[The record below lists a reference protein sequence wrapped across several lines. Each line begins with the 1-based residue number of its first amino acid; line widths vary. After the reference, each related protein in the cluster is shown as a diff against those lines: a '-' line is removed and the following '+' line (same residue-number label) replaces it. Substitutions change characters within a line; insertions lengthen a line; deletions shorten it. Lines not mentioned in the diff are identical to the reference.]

1 MPTLAAFAEKNGI
14 TYPLLSD
21 EGSKVIAE
29 LGLLNRHLAEQSA
42 FYGVQLAPRHQGTPY
57 PGVFVLD
64 EQGVIVEKRFYQS
77 YRERETGAG
86 LLRDVFNLETDVHG
100 PVVSF
105 DTEGASVHAWLD
117 SDHYRY
123 FQRLYLT
130 VRLDIA
136 PGLHVYGLPAPD
148 GFIPLSVEVAPIG
161 GLEVGPPELP
171 EPQPFRIE
179 GLDEQFFV
187 YTGSVALR
195 RPVTFTK
202 RDAGDLVLQATVRF
216 QACSE
221 SDCLMPVSAT
231 LDLPVAAAAPVP
243 SPLAPPA

>member
-1 MPTLAAFAEKNGI
+1 VT
-14 TYPLLSD
+14 
-21 EGSKVIAE
+21 
-29 LGLLNRHLAEQSA
+29 
-42 FYGVQLAPRHQGTPY
+42 
-57 PGVFVLD
+57 
-64 EQGVIVEKRFYQS
+64 EKRFYQS

-86 LLRDVFNLETDVHG
+86 LLRGVFDVETDVHG
-100 PVVSF
+100 PVASF
-105 DTEGASVHAWLD
+105 DAEGVSVHAWLD
-117 SDHYRY
+117 SDRYRY

-136 PGLHVYGLPAPD
+136 PGLHVYGLPIPD
-148 GFIPLSVEVAPIG
+148 GFIPLTVDVAPID
-161 GLEVGPPELP
+161 GLDVGPPQTA

-187 YTGSVALR
+187 YTGSVTVR

-202 RDAGDLVLQATVRF
+202 RDAGDLVLRAGVRF
-216 QACSE
+216 QVCST

-231 LDLPVAAAAPVP
+231 LELPVAAAAPVP